1 MRYSRIRKQNAR
13 KKYAF
18 LIVVVILISCI
29 IYIIFAGTLG
39 KLLSGVISPIVGKN
53 SEIDS
58 QGRTEDNPTLT
69 LPDNGNEEKITDTII
84 ANTISLYSIQM
95 GAFIDMKNA
104 EDYSYTNKSLGGAGF
119 ITEDTYYRVL
129 AVGFKSEN
137 DAISV
142 KEQLEEDDID
152 SQVYSITSPGITLQ
166 ITASQSNVDAIKSAF
181 AIWEENY
188 YLLEDI
194 LKRLDRSQID
204 ALAAQNEI
212 RTIEQLLNNKK
223 STLENIGKGQ
233 DDNPILAGLLQ
244 LYKDTVD
251 SLETIISE
259 NPSTKVA
266 ISSKIKYTY
275 IELMTKYKGYLEQIK
290 G

>member
-29 IYIIFAGTLG
+29 IYIISAGTLG